1 MAMAHKF
8 MKQKRGCIK
17 ESQLRVKYQHIFRHP
32 VCVVIMHVNIK
43 FCRPEPDIALA
54 CSQEWVFCSAQTQNV
69 NHLVI
74 TSHPNLGLHKLRSKK
89 PESKKDIYHF
99 QMDNG
104 ADIVTSLERKVINA
118 VVNASPKA
126 GKARVQ
132 LVNVFVVV

>member
-1 MAMAHKF
+1 M
-8 MKQKRGCIK
+8 
-17 ESQLRVKYQHIFRHP
+17 
-32 VCVVIMHVNIK
+32 
-43 FCRPEPDIALA
+43 
-54 CSQEWVFCSAQTQNV
+54 

-74 TSHPNLGLHKLRSKK
+74 TSHPNLVLHKLRSKK

-132 LVNVFVVV
+132 LVNVFVVVQTDIIIYWKKLREPTQVAKSGVSTIF